1 MSGKDLHPNMTTKV
15 VKLSNRMAFKRA
27 FLVCMYVCWVWRG
40 FIEASTTL
48 KKHVVLAT
56 HTCFLGG
63 FRVSSCKL
71 SVQRGSGH
79 RQGAEREKGVVG
91 GKGGGR

>member
-1 MSGKDLHPNMTTKV
+1 MH
-15 VKLSNRMAFKRA
+15 
-27 FLVCMYVCWVWRG
+27 VCVLGMEGFHRG
-40 FIEASTTL
+40 FHYFK

-79 RQGAEREKGVVG
+79 RRGAEREKGVVG